1 MRTVSPP
8 LYLLKSMTCIDIG
21 PQGVESGV
29 CIVMALVATAIGLP
43 HIVGMVNR
51 IRHVLNWI
59 ALLNAFAVM
68 LVVIFFIERISSD
81 VPHLLNQCGKKRGD
95 SSTRQLIFT
104 FFWLVNIPWPV
115 VQYIVWNEWY
125 FLPWNFDPNEHERDY
140 E

>member
-1 MRTVSPP
+1 M
-8 LYLLKSMTCIDIG
+8 
-21 PQGVESGV
+21 

-59 ALLNAFAVM
+59 ALLNAFALM

-81 VPHLLNQCGKKRGD
+81 VPHFIESVWEEAWRFQHPA
-95 SSTRQLIFT
+95 QLIFT